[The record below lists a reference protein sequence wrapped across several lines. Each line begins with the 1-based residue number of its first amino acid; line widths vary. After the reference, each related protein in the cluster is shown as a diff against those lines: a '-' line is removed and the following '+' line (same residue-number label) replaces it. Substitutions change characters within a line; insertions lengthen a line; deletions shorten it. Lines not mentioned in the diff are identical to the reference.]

1 MIRNPAYSGNN
12 NDIAIFKLATTI
24 PTSSTISYVSLP
36 AAGSDPAAGSSS
48 TVAGWGATSEGG
60 ASSSTLRYV
69 DVPIVSRATCQ
80 SQYGTSSITTN
91 MVCAAETAG
100 GQDSCQGDSGGPL
113 VPTGSKTLIGVV
125 SFGNGCARR
134 GYAGVY
140 TRVSTQLSFINQYL

>member
-1 MIRNPAYSGNN
+1 M
-12 NDIAIFKLATTI
+12 
-24 PTSSTISYVSLP
+24 SLP
-36 AAGSDPAAGSSS
+36 ASGSDPAAGSSV

-69 DVPIVSRATCQ
+69 DVPVVSRATCQ
-80 SQYGTSSITTN
+80 AQYGTSSITNN
-91 MVCAAETAG
+91 MICAAETAG

-113 VPTGSKTLIGVV
+113 VPTGSKTLVGVV